1 MSQNGV
7 CCVYWVENNKKRII
21 MNTRTI
27 ITMVL
32 AAALPLVACSS
43 SKNAEKNQKGIYI
56 DGKSLDEITKQA
68 YEAGEKAARAGERAA
83 ETLRNLDLSSLADID
98 YSNAKVIGGN
108 SISTN
113 DADASVVKTL
123 DVAAFHS
130 MRVNAMAAI
139 TYHQGKGNKV
149 VMRTTPE
156 LAQRIDINTDGGCL
170 VVDIKKEWKQKR
182 QSINGPLFLDITCPS
197 IDRLQNNGAMT
208 FSTDKMDVNSLTA
221 TNNGSLKIEIGT
233 LKCGSYSI
241 SNNGSMNLSGNV
253 EAANVNIS
261 NNGSMKVQDNYHAT
275 TGMTVTNNGS
285 NKMICDIN
293 APQFTLTT
301 YGADKDQLNVKS
313 DQMSFKISGSGKING
328 TFKGKLAKFNCSGA
342 ATIDMDVDCSTLNV
356 DASGV
361 ARLTLRGTADET
373 KIESSGVSK
382 VDTSALNKF

>member
-1 MSQNGV
+1 MSQIHA
-7 CCVYWVENNKKRII
+7 CCVYWVENNKKRMI

-32 AAALPLVACSS
+32 AATLPLAACSS

-68 YEAGEKAARAGERAA
+68 YEAGKKAARAGERAA

-123 DVAAFHS
+123 DLVSFHS
-130 MRVNAMAAI
+130 VIVNTGAVI
-139 TYHQGKGNKV
+139 TYHQGRGNKV
-149 VMRTTPE
+149 VMRATPE
-156 LAQRIDINTDGGCL
+156 LAQITEVKVSNGTMT
-170 VVDIKKEWKQKR
+170 VDYKKDKMHNR
-182 QSINGPLFLDITCPS
+182 SINGSVFLEITCPS
-197 IDRLQNNGAMT
+197 IDRIQCNGAMS
-208 FSTDKMDVNSLTA
+208 FIADKMDVNSFTS
-221 TNNGSLKIEIGT
+221 TNNGSLSLKFGT
-233 LKCGSYSI
+233 LKCGSYSL
-241 SNNGSMNLSGNV
+241 SNNGSMNVSGNV

-275 TGMTVTNNGS
+275 TGMTITNNGS
-285 NKMICDIN
+285 NKMVCDIN
-293 APQFTLTT
+293 TPQFTLTT

-373 KIESSGVSK
+373 KIESSGISK

>member
-1 MSQNGV
+1 MSQIHA
-7 CCVYWVENNKKRII
+7 CCVYWVENNKKRMI

-32 AAALPLVACSS
+32 AATLPLAACSS

-68 YEAGEKAARAGERAA
+68 YEAGKKAARAGERAA

-130 MRVNAMAAI
+130 IRVNAMAAI

-156 LAQRIDINTDGGCL
+156 LARIIDIKTDNGCL
-170 VVDIKKEWKQKR
+170 VVDVKKEHQR
-182 QSINGPLFLDITCPS
+182 NHNINGPLFLDITCPS
-197 IDRLQNNGAMT
+197 IDRLQCNGSMT
-208 FSTDKMDVNSLTA
+208 FGTDKMDVNSLTA

-233 LKCGSYSI
+233 LKCGSYSV
-241 SNNGSMNLSGNV
+241 SNNGSVNLSGNV

-285 NKMICDIN
+285 NKMVCDIN
-293 APQFTLTT
+293 TPQFTLTT

-373 KIESSGVSK
+373 KIESSGISK